1 MTTVVFKFPMGAG
14 GNWLNHLCHCLEN
27 CSEDNIQHA
36 NNFHQ
41 HKLSQHVI
49 GKHFTDNYDFMLS
62 TQHTFNLFVNNSIK
76 NEICNIPDNW
86 YRNTDQYV
94 TISNYYLSAEW
105 HAKYVT
111 TGIDLD
117 ISWTSTDPER
127 FINTLFRLL
136 DLHGVAYTPDIE
148 LCMRKIKQFKETCIN
163 PNDYIGDLDNKYWQ
177 VWCLVFFDRDLVLT
191 SYENTKQIKYLI
203 QSKHKE
209 IMELTKKLSYVI

>member
-1 MTTVVFKFPMGAG
+1 MTTVVFKFPGGAG
-14 GNWLNHLCHCLEN
+14 GHWLSHLCYCLEN

-49 GKHFTDNYDFMLS
+49 GNHFTDNYDFMLS
-62 TQHTFNLFVNNSIK
+62 TKYSFNMFLNGYIK
-76 NEICNIPDNW
+76 TDGIPDDW
-86 YRNTDQYV
+86 YRNADQYV
-94 TISNYYLSAEW
+94 VTSRHHLSEEW
-105 HAKYVT
+105 HSEYKT
-111 TGIDLD
+111 DIDLD

-136 DLHGVAYTPDIE
+136 DLHSVAYTPDIE

-163 PNDYIGDLDNKYWQ
+163 PNDYKGDLDNKYWQ
-177 VWCLVFFDRDLVLT
+177 VWCLGFFDRDLVLT
-191 SYENTKQIKYLI
+191 SYENTEQIKYLI

-209 IMELTKKLSYVI
+209 IVELTKKLSYII